1 MLMNQNYNNA
11 PFKGEINENK
21 REKWMIKRGIIL
33 AFISLFSFQVIFAQ
47 RITRQYNNV
56 SFSAALKDLN
66 ARQDAY
72 SINFVYDELEDF
84 KVTTSIRNQSVPDA
98 IQQLIGFYPI
108 KMKMIDHAIIVEC
121 MQKSATKMIGR
132 IVDEHHRPVDFANV
146 ALLSVG
152 DSTFIT
158 GGVTN
163 ENGLFVIPCEAKRA
177 IVKVSCVGYQTIS
190 HTYGI
195 GKVGDIAMKEA
206 TMNLQ
211 KVVIKGHRPVFKT
224 QGTKLVVDIQKSVLS
239 DFGSADDV
247 VAQLPTVSGSDGS
260 YSVFGRGKAEVYIG
274 NRKMRDNSELSR
286 LSSKDI
292 ATIEV
297 INNPGVE
304 YDADTHAVIKI
315 NLKHKQEGGWGV
327 RTSVFDSQGRKSSD
341 AEQVQLTYD
350 AQHLN
355 AFLSFNNSSSRYKTD
370 QSNAEETRVS
380 DVVWKMESDMPK
392 WSSYYYNQTI
402 NGGLSI
408 ELFRNNTVGASITY
422 SQESD
427 RWGGIST
434 NKMFRKGDLFEDL
447 FSDIHSH
454 ARYHQWMGNLFYDG
468 KLSEKWSVIF
478 NADFVNREADDS
490 RLNQESG
497 SKTSQHEAKN
507 ENETSHHIY
516 AGNVK
521 VNYQVA
527 KNLAFSAGADA
538 SYMDEKK
545 DYSGLENAEPQS
557 SSNLHAEETKVAAFA
572 GSDFSINK
580 LSAKVGVRFETF
592 EMLYRD
598 AVSQERLVD
607 KTQRHLY
614 PFFSLS
620 YPMGNVEMGLS
631 MTTKVK
637 RPSYYELRNSEEY
650 FNRYSIEAGNP
661 WLLPQYTTDISYSL
675 QWHQLRFSVDY
686 QRVKD
691 YIISTN
697 IIRQEEPLVAVSK
710 SDNLPHY
717 SALNASVSYHTN
729 VGVWEPFCNFN
740 VMRTYLSLYNSDGSK
755 VNNKTPYL
763 SMSFNNYFNLSHHWM
778 PYLLMSY
785 NTTGNMREYR
795 VRQALWIS
803 LGVSKHLANN
813 AWMIRLSVNNILGTK
828 EREMRF
834 ACDYTFDKTSFKDG
848 RRISLFIHYTFRDK
862 KIYKG
867 ESAASEEMDRL

>member
-1 MLMNQNYNNA
+1 MNQIKKMLFLKIELMMKNGM
-11 PFKGEINENK
+11 KG
-21 REKWMIKRGIIL
+21 WLIL
-33 AFISLFSFQVIFAQ
+33 AFISLFASQVTSAQ

-66 ARQDAY
+66 ARQDKY

-84 KVTTSIRNQSVPDA
+84 RVTKSIRNQSVPDA
-98 IQQLIGFYPI
+98 IMQLICFYPI
-108 KMKMIDHAIIVEC
+108 KMKVIDHVIIVEC

-146 ALLSVG
+146 ALLNVG
-152 DSTFIT
+152 DSAFIT

-163 ENGLFVIPCEAKRA
+163 ENGQFVIPCEAKRA
-177 IVKVSCVGYQTIS
+177 IVKVSCVGYQTLS
-190 HTYGI
+190 RTYNMGRI
-195 GKVGDIAMKEA
+195 GNMMMKEA

-211 KVVIKGHRPVFKT
+211 KVVVKGHRPLFKT
-224 QGTKLVVDIQKSVLS
+224 EGTKLVVDIQKSVLS
-239 DFGSADDV
+239 DFGNADDV
-247 VAQLPTVSGSDGS
+247 IAQLPTVSGSDGS
-260 YSVFGRGKAEVYIG
+260 YSVFGRGNADIYIG

-292 ATIEV
+292 ATVEV

-315 NLKHKQEGGWGV
+315 NLKHKQEGGLGV
-327 RTSVFDSQGRKSSD
+327 RTSIFDSQGRKNSD
-341 AEQVQLTYD
+341 TEQVQLTYD
-350 AQHLN
+350 TQRMN
-355 AFLSFNNSSSRYKTD
+355 AFLSFNNSSSRYQTD
-370 QSNAEETRVS
+370 QSNTEQTMVN
-380 DVVWKMESDMPK
+380 DVTWKMESEMPK
-392 WSSYYYNQTI
+392 WNSYYYNQTI
-402 NGGLSI
+402 NGGFST
-408 ELFRNNTVGASITY
+408 ELFRGQTIGASITY
-422 SQESD
+422 SQETD
-427 RWGGIST
+427 RWGGTST
-434 NKMFRKGDLFEDL
+434 NRMLRKADIFEDL

-468 KLSEKWSVIF
+468 KLSEKWNVMF
-478 NADFVNREADDS
+478 NADMINRESNDS
-490 RLNQESG
+490 RLNQEAG
-497 SKTSQHEAKN
+497 SKTFSHDAKN
-507 ENETSHHIY
+507 ENETTHHIY
-516 AGNVK
+516 AGNIK
-521 VNYQVA
+521 VNYQA
-527 KNLAFSAGADA
+527 TKNLAFSAGTDA
-538 SYMDEKK
+538 SYMEEKK
-545 DYSGLENAEPQS
+545 DYSAFENEESQTTS
-557 SSNLHAEETKVAAFA
+557 SLHAEETKLAAFA
-572 GSDFSINK
+572 GCDFSIDK
-580 LSAKVGVRFETF
+580 LSAKVGLRFETF

-598 AVSQERLVD
+598 AISQDKLVD

-620 YPMGNVEMGLS
+620 YPLGNVEMGLS

-650 FNRYSIEAGNP
+650 FNRYSVEAGNP

-675 QWHQLRFSVDY
+675 QWHQLRFSMDY

-710 SDNLPHY
+710 LDNLPHY
-717 SALNASVSYHTN
+717 SAMNASVSYHTN
-729 VGVWEPFCNFN
+729 VGVWEPFCNLN

-755 VNNKTPYL
+755 VRNNTPYM

-778 PYLLMSY
+778 PYLLISY

-795 VRQALWIS
+795 VRQTLWIS

-813 AWMIRLSVNNILGTK
+813 AWMLRLSVNNILGTK
-828 EREMRF
+828 ERETRF
-834 ACDYTFDKTSFKDG
+834 ASDYAFDKMSFKDN
-848 RRISLFIHYTFRDK
+848 RRVSLLVRYTFRDK
-862 KIYKG
+862 KRYKG